1 MLRLPKVTKLV
12 KKQVWKMKP
21 ENLAPEN
28 VIFLIKLYLLRL
40 GCTTL
45 GKPLVTPW

>member
-12 KKQVWKMKP
+12 KKQVWKM
-21 ENLAPEN
+21 NLAPEN